1 MKGPSLQ
8 KTTALSAALHLTFLI
23 MAALVLRQSQTSILP
38 SPYMVNLVGPMS
50 SSQGSTPETA
60 ESRDRPGTRITEQKK
75 QPEKQAIEAKADQKR
90 NVDQKHNVDQKRL
103 EERLAEFAS
112 KKNIERIARLRSQV
126 SIKGSEDRGSQKT
139 AAQTAGRGTAQGTLF
154 DSYYAKITGQIRQE
168 WIYPDTG
175 EKNMEAVI
183 AVKIAKD
190 GSVTVQKIEKSSG
203 NTLFDRSALRALAKA
218 SPVQPPP
225 FEMEIGMRFYP

>member
-1 MKGPSLQ
+1 MKGPSIQ

-50 SSQGSTPETA
+50 SSQGSTPETV

-75 QPEKQAIEAKADQKR
+75 QLEKQATEAKADQKR
-90 NVDQKHNVDQKRL
+90 NVDQKRL

>member
-8 KTTALSAALHLTFLI
+8 KTTALSAALHFTFLV
-23 MAALVLRQSQTSILP
+23 MAALVLRQSQTNIIP
-38 SPYMVNLVGPMS
+38 SPYMVNLVAPLS
-50 SSQGSTPETA
+50 SPQGSTSETA
-60 ESRDRPGTRITEQKK
+60 ASRDQPATRITEQKK
-75 QPEKQAIEAKADQKR
+75 QQEKQATDAKADQKR
-90 NVDQKHNVDQKRL
+90 NEDQRRVED
-103 EERLAEFAS
+103 RLAEFAS
-112 KKNIERIARLRSQV
+112 KKNIERITRLRSVV
-126 SIKGSEDRGSQKT
+126 SVKAGEVRGSQKT
-139 AAQTAGRGTAQGTLF
+139 TTQSTGKGSSQGTLF